1 MEFSEFNFLLFFP
14 DHIHPSISIQRFG
27 SLTKYSEDI
36 VGIFVAGVFSLEEN
50 FHLPEV
56 LTLLQQGDGIVLT
69 SEIYQSHREL
79 SISDC
84 MFTDFQFLDILF
96 YVLNISSHQKLDF
109 DD

>member
-1 MEFSEFNFLLFFP
+1 MESSEFHFLI
-14 DHIHPSISIQRFG
+14 HILLDYILPSIHRF
-27 SLTKYSEDI
+27 SNLTKYCEDI
-36 VGIFVAGVFSLEEN
+36 ISIFVAGVFSLEEN

-69 SEIYQSHREL
+69 SEIFQSHREL

-96 YVLNISSHQKLDF
+96 CILVLLIS
-109 DD
+109 